1 MFEVFMFDELM
12 FDEEGRQK
20 RMNCEELLTCPVQAG
35 KVNPV
40 GRNLLVGTV
49 ETVVEVD
56 NFAPDWILPLQSE
69 LCFHQRVVYRLGMGY
84 QYIFHC

>member
-20 RMNCEELLTCPVQAG
+20 RMNCEELLTYPVQAG

-56 NFAPDWILPLQSE
+56 NFALDWTLLLQSE
-69 LCFHQRVVYRLGMGY
+69 LCFHQHVVYHLDMGY
-84 QYIFHC
+84 QYKFHC

>member
-1 MFEVFMFDELM
+1 MKRA
-12 FDEEGRQK
+12 GRK
-20 RMNCEELLTCPVQAG
+20 RMICEELLTCPVQAG

-69 LCFHQRVVYRLGMGY
+69 LCFHQRVVYRPGMGY